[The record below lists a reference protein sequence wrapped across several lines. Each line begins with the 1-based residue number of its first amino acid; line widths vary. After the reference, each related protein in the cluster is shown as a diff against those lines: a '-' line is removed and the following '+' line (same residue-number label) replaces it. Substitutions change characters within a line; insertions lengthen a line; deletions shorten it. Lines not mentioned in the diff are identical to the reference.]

1 MVRSILA
8 ALAVIC
14 MAGAARAVTPALG
27 TPVCA
32 DGGTCVTDGSDRII
46 VERTGAIGVG
56 IMFGFDSDVYVDG
69 DAACAAINM
78 TCAISWDGN
87 NADVGTQVACA
98 TDQGAG
104 EWGLA
109 QCY

>member
-1 MVRSILA
+1 MEEIRPQEPSTEELVARFISGDRSA
-8 ALAVIC
+8 F
-14 MAGAARAVTPALG
+14 
-27 TPVCA
+27 
-32 DGGTCVTDGSDRII
+32 RII